1 MFRHQYQKL
10 GRTQIICS
18 FTKMFQPLR
27 ELLLELRTFIR
38 ISQLM
43 LSTQWSELIKPEV
56 SVGVNILSSALKFN
70 LV

>member
-1 MFRHQYQKL
+1 
-10 GRTQIICS
+10 
-18 FTKMFQPLR
+18 MFQPLR